1 MDIEQIK
8 AILQLVADSGV
19 AEVELEDEDF
29 RMVVKTV
36 SSQVVAP
43 APQPTHFY
51 AQQGNAAA
59 PQQAPAPQAA
69 PSADNAPAQAAAAP
83 APEVNGVE
91 VKAPIV
97 GTFYAASSPESAPF
111 VKVGDTV
118 QKGDVLCIIEAM
130 KLMNEIESEVSG
142 VIKQILVDN
151 AQPVQYDEPLF
162 LVDPA

>member
-8 AILQLVADSGV
+8 EILQLVAESGV
-19 AEVELEDEDF
+19 AEVELEDDKF
-29 RMVVKTV
+29 RMVVRTV

-43 APQPTHFY
+43 VSVPSHMYSQP
-51 AQQGNAAA
+51 
-59 PQQAPAPQAA
+59 
-69 PSADNAPAQAAAAP
+69 AAP
-83 APEVNGVE
+83 APSQNAPADAPAPAPADAPAVPVGSGIEI
-91 VKAPIV
+91 KAPIV

-111 VKVGDTV
+111 VTVGDSV

-162 LVDPA
+162 IVEPA